1 MQLPASVVPILEAVS
16 KSSSIN
22 GRVPLEIWRTED
34 HRLWINAFLALGC
47 ELFGSDIPEDEL
59 PKGYVLTAYLFDWEA
74 QCQFSGWSAFAN
86 CRDSIDRVLEL
97 YGQVGLS
104 DEAEAL
110 RRAHAA
116 WNASG
121 GDHDQTTA
129 AYLEHRP
136 RLGEQ
141 ARLEHLVCHMIDNA
155 DDLFYARV
163 GV

>member
-1 MQLPASVVPILEAVS
+1 MQLPTSVLPILEAVS
-16 KSSSIN
+16 KSSSIS

-34 HRLWINAFLALGC
+34 HRLWIDAFLALGC
-47 ELFGSDIPEDEL
+47 ALFASDIPEDGL
-59 PKGYVLTAYLFDWEA
+59 PEGYLLTAYLFDWEA

-86 CRDSIDRVLEL
+86 RPDSIERVLEF
-97 YGQVGLS
+97 YGRVGLA
-104 DEAEAL
+104 DEADAL
-110 RRAHAA
+110 RRARVA
-116 WNASG
+116 WSASG

-155 DDLFYARV
+155 NDLFYARV
-163 GV
+163 EV